1 MSDVLV
7 LNADA
12 QPVSYL
18 PLSAIQWKEA
28 ITYMCL
34 DKVTVLDWY
43 DDWVKI
49 KKPKLVL
56 ADEYCGETRV
66 VYKIGPGD

>member
-1 MSDVLV
+1 MSELKHRLLV
-7 LNADA
+7 WLWSHCNVYIDH
-12 QPVSYL
+12 
-18 PLSAIQWKEA
+18 EG
-28 ITYMCL
+28 
-34 DKVTVLDWY
+34 DWY